1 MNWRWH
7 HFLNALESAL
17 LVAAMLLLM
26 AAIGWLFGGMETLY
40 GMLAGGI
47 IVLLLAPRLTPPVLL
62 RMMGAQPLA
71 PEQAPR
77 LFATLQ
83 KLAGRSSGLAHFP
96 HLYHLPT
103 PVLNAFSTGIGKN
116 VSITISDGLL
126 RALDGRELAGVLA
139 HEISHIRHKDIWVM
153 VMADLFSQM
162 TWTFSLFGQLLL
174 LINLPL
180 WLMHRHT
187 MPWAAIILLLFAP
200 TLSMLLQLA
209 LSRKREFDADLG
221 AMELT
226 HDPEGLAGALQK
238 MEDAQEQ
245 EMQRL
250 FPGGERPAIPS
261 WLRTHPDAAERIR
274 RLHDVVLPASPRDSW
289 ERDQGSTL
297 PTAKYPARRHH
308 FTGFRL

>member
-7 HFLNALESAL
+7 HFLNALESVL

-26 AAIGWLFGGMETLY
+26 AAIGWLFGGVEALY
-40 GMLAGGI
+40 GMLVGGI
-47 IVLLLAPRLTPPVLL
+47 IFLFIAPRLTPPVLL
-62 RMMGAQPLA
+62 RMMGAQPLM

-77 LFATLQ
+77 LFAMVR
-83 KLAGRSSGLAHFP
+83 KLAGRSGLSHFP
-96 HLYHLPT
+96 RLYHLPT
-103 PVLNAFSTGIGKN
+103 PVLNAFSTGIGKH
-116 VSITISDGLL
+116 VSITVSDGLL

-180 WLMHRHT
+180 WLLHRHT
-187 MPWAAIILLLFAP
+187 VPWAAILLLLFAP

-209 LSRKREFDADLG
+209 LSRQREFDADLG

-226 HDPEGLAGALQK
+226 HDPEGLAAALQK

-245 EMQRL
+245 EMNRL
-250 FPGGERPAIPS
+250 FPSGERLAIPS
-261 WLRTHPDAAERIR
+261 WLRTHPDTVERIR
-274 RLHDVVLPASPRDSW
+274 RLHRLGLPARPQDSW
-289 ERDQGSTL
+289 ERDPGSTL
-297 PTAKYPARRHH
+297 PTAKNPARRHH

>member
-7 HFLNALESAL
+7 HFLNALESVL

-26 AAIGWLFGGMETLY
+26 AAIGWLFGGVETLY
-40 GMLAGGI
+40 GMLVGGI
-47 IVLLLAPRLTPPVLL
+47 IFLLIAPRLTPPVLL
-62 RMMGAQPLA
+62 RMMGAQALT
-71 PEQAPR
+71 PEQGPR
-77 LFATLQ
+77 LFAMVR
-83 KLAGRSSGLAHFP
+83 KLASRSGLAHFP
-96 HLYHLPT
+96 HLYRLPT

-200 TLSMLLQLA
+200 TLSVLLQLA
-209 LSRKREFDADLG
+209 LSRQREFDADLG

-226 HDPEGLAGALQK
+226 HDPEGLARALRK
-238 MEDAQEQ
+238 MEDGQEQ
-245 EMQRL
+245 EMNRL

-261 WLRTHPDAAERIR
+261 WLRTHPDTVERIR
-274 RLHDVVLPASPRDSW
+274 RLAHLVLPDRPLDSW
-289 ERDQGSTL
+289 ESDEGASL
-297 PTAKYPARRHH
+297 PRAKAPARRHH